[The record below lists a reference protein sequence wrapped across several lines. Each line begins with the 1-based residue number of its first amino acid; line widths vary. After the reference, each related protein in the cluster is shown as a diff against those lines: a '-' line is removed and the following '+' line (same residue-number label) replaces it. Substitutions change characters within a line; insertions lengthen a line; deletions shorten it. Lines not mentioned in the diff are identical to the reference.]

1 MPAQPPTPGP
11 RLDVRGAIDLS
22 ALARSA
28 TPSAGTPGGLP
39 AAGAWV
45 RDVDPTNFAEV
56 VQASTSHPVVVA
68 LWASWSQASRTV
80 VDDLGALAQEDAG
93 RWLLARVDAEANPQ
107 IAQAFGAQSV
117 PVVVA
122 MLGGRPLPLFEG
134 QPDRTQMRGVIDQ
147 VLEAASANG
156 ITGTVASDEQPVEA
170 PEEPPLPPLHQEAYD
185 AIARDDLDA
194 AREAYDQ
201 AIKENPRDDE
211 ARAGLAQV
219 GLLART
225 RDVAD
230 PAAAR
235 QAAAGAPG
243 DIAAQLVVADLD
255 VAGGHVDDAFS
266 RLIGLVRTAAADER
280 DRVRVRLLELF
291 EVVGGDDPRVVAA
304 RRALTSAL
312 Y

>member
-1 MPAQPPTPGP
+1 MSAQHPTPGP

-22 ALARSA
+22 ALARP
-28 TPSAGTPGGLP
+28 TPAAGTPGGLP
-39 AAGAWV
+39 AAGTWV
-45 RDVDPTNFAEV
+45 RDVDPTSFAEV
-56 VQASTSHPVVVA
+56 VQASSRHPVIVV

-80 VDDLGALAQEDAG
+80 ADDLGRLADEDAG
-93 RWLLARVDAEANPQ
+93 RWLLARVDVEAHPQ
-107 IAQAFGAQSV
+107 IAQAFAVQSV

-134 QPDRTQMRGVIDQ
+134 QPDLAQMRGVIGQ
-147 VLEAASANG
+147 VLDAASANG
-156 ITGTVASDEQPVEA
+156 ITGTVAAGDQPAEE
-170 PEEPPLPPLHQEAYD
+170 PEEPPLPPLHQAAYD

-194 AREAYDQ
+194 ARAAYDQ
-201 AIKENPRDDE
+201 ALKENPRDDE

-225 RDVAD
+225 RDVGD

-235 QAAAGAPG
+235 QAAADAPG
-243 DIAAQLVVADLD
+243 DVAAQLVVADLD
-255 VAGGHVDDAFS
+255 VAGGHVDDAFA
-266 RLIGLVRTAAADER
+266 RLVGLVRVTAGDER
-280 DRVRVRLLELF
+280 EQVRVRLLELF
-291 EVVGGDDPRVVAA
+291 EVVGGDDSRVVAA